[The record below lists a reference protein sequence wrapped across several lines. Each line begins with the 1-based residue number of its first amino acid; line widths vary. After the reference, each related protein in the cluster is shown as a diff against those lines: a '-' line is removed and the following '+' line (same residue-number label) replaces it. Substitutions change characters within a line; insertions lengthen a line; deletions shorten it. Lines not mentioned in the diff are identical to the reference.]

1 MKMSSRW
8 LLLSDT
14 LLNPLSLHVP
24 SPCVCCT
31 GVAAGLQDSQL
42 HSGRPREGRELHRL
56 LQRRGQALPHI
67 GGRRPPGE
75 DLGLSGNRT
84 DCVLDRTATSIHL
97 ILIKSFFFY
106 LIFHIISNLQSTPTC
121 LITADSVWE
130 CHPYVFISLKEH
142 CTVPGRKGNRKHTGT
157 LHWTNANSQL
167 THKDLCFSETY
178 LTLPITGFI
187 SKPSTHW
194 SLLSANRFS
203 EKTAVDLFHY
213 QKMPHQTLSCGTM
226 YTSFDPRAKNL
237 FNLIEIVLLYL
248 LSYLLWQFLSITEIY
263 SKGHVDLL

>member
-84 DCVLDRTATSIHL
+84 DCVLNRTATSIHL

-157 LHWTNANSQL
+157 FTHYTEPMPILNWHIKIFASQKHIWPCPSLGSFPNHQPTDLYSQRTDSLRRLLL
-167 THKDLCFSETY
+167 TCLIIKKCLTKPLVVELCTRL
-178 LTLPITGFI
+178 LTP
-187 SKPSTHW
+187 
-194 SLLSANRFS
+194 
-203 EKTAVDLFHY
+203 E
-213 QKMPHQTLSCGTM
+213 
-226 YTSFDPRAKNL
+226 PRICL
-237 FNLIEIVLLYL
+237 
-248 LSYLLWQFLSITEIY
+248 T
-263 SKGHVDLL
+263 

>member
-1 MKMSSRW
+1 MSSRW

-84 DCVLDRTATSIHL
+84 DCVLNRTATSIHL
-97 ILIKSFFFY
+97 ILIKSFFF
-106 LIFHIISNLQSTPTC
+106 I
-121 LITADSVWE
+121 
-130 CHPYVFISLKEH
+130 
-142 CTVPGRKGNRKHTGT
+142 
-157 LHWTNANSQL
+157 
-167 THKDLCFSETY
+167 
-178 LTLPITGFI
+178 
-187 SKPSTHW
+187 
-194 SLLSANRFS
+194 LSS
-203 EKTAVDLFHY
+203 
-213 QKMPHQTLSCGTM
+213 TLSPT
-226 YTSFDPRAKNL
+226 YN
-237 FNLIEIVLLYL
+237 LLYM
-248 LSYLLWQFLSITEIY
+248 SHNS
-263 SKGHVDLL
+263 